1 MNKRLWI
8 WLTAILAVFAIA
20 ITVLELSSE
29 QDYKKAI
36 LTSRLEGYTDML
48 ARSGDYSQV
57 VSLLPEGIRLSVMN
71 LEGKKISK
79 ALLRHAICRISCYIF
94 YHNS

>member
-57 VSLLPEGIRLSVMN
+57 VSLLPEGIRLSVMKCF
-71 LEGKKISK
+71 L
-79 ALLRHAICRISCYIF
+79 
-94 YHNS
+94 